1 VQNNPAPPAGATGA
15 TGAPS
20 AAGAAGPVNAKKA
33 PISLDDDQIKKYLP
47 MVRAIARRIATKLPR
62 HYDMEDLVSD
72 GIMGLLAA
80 HDRFDP
86 NRGVKFET
94 FATYYIKGA
103 ILDNLPKLP
112 TVPKSKQA
120 QVAEEMAEA
129 EAVYGGGEESSGDD
143 SSGGGDAEGDAALM
157 VNKIT
162 QLTYSYILSLDAPS
176 GSDGEEGFSLLN
188 QLGTSDKIQQE
199 MELEELQQ
207 LLRLTIEQLPNQ
219 ERTTLRYY
227 YFHNMSFNEIGQKLG
242 LSESWVSRIHRR
254 ALEQLRQKLGK
265 KKSLDDF
272 ISW

>member
-1 VQNNPAPPAGATGA
+1 MQKKPATPVGSK
-15 TGAPS
+15 GAPS
-20 AAGAAGPVNAKKA
+20 
-33 PISLDDDQIKKYLP
+33 LDDAQIKKYLP
-47 MVRAIARRIATKLPR
+47 MVRAIARRISTKLPR

-72 GIMGLLAA
+72 GVMGLLAA

-86 NRGVKFET
+86 ERGVKFET

-112 TVPKSKQA
+112 TVPKGKQA
-120 QVAEEMAEA
+120 QAAEEMAQAEA
-129 EAVYGGGEESSGDD
+129 EGSVGEESSTSEDP
-143 SSGGGDAEGDAALM
+143 EGESALM

-188 QLGTSDKIQQE
+188 QLGTSDKIQHE

-219 ERTTLRYY
+219 ERTTLRFY

>member
-1 VQNNPAPPAGATGA
+1 MKPPS
-15 TGAPS
+15 P
-20 AAGAAGPVNAKKA
+20 KKL
-33 PISLDDDQIKKYLP
+33 SLDDAAIKQYMP
-47 MVRAIARRIATKLPR
+47 MVRAIARRAATKLPK

-72 GIMGLLAA
+72 GVMGLLAA
-80 HDRFDP
+80 AERFDP
-86 NRGVKFET
+86 ERGVKFET

-112 TVPKSKQA
+112 TLPKAKQQPKPQPTEA
-120 QVAEEMAEA
+120 DEERATDT
-129 EAVYGGGEESSGDD
+129 GDEEQ
-143 SSGGGDAEGDAALM
+143 ADAALLA
-157 VNKIT
+157 NRLT

-176 GSDGEEGFSLLN
+176 GGDADEGFNLLN
-188 QLGTSDKIQQE
+188 QLGRSDTVQQE
-199 MELEELQQ
+199 MEFEELQQ

-219 ERTTLRYY
+219 ERTTLRCY
-227 YFHNMSFNEIGQKLG
+227 YFQNMSFNEIGQKLG